1 MEQTLFD
8 RFAQRLRDQ
17 RDTLTSWLRF
27 ASARE
32 KEIRFGPAG
41 ENAIAGHLGALD
53 NAIQQAD
60 DSELGRCTVCNGFV
74 ESFWL
79 ESDYTHCVCIEHLTG
94 EERSRLES
102 ELELSQKVQRAL
114 LPQEV
119 PQINGWEVAVF
130 SRPASI
136 VGGDYFDFGRFR
148 NGHQAFVIAD
158 VMGKGMPASMLM
170 ASLQA
175 SLRII
180 IPESNGPTTV
190 LDRVNKVFCHNINLT
205 KFVTLFVA
213 ELDPANGVVRY
224 ANAGHNPPL
233 VLRNSDNASARSIET
248 LPPTGAAIGL
258 LENARFGAEDI
269 QIKAGESLVLYTDG
283 VSEAGIQAGE
293 MFGEERIKQYL
304 LTSQNESATVLM
316 RGLLQELY
324 AFTQSSTPADD
335 STIMVVRRS
344 ADRV

>member
-1 MEQTLFD
+1 MEQGLFD
-8 RFAQRLRDQ
+8 RFAQRLKDQ
-17 RDTLTSWLRF
+17 RDALTSWLRF
-27 ASARE
+27 ASPRE
-32 KEIRFGPAG
+32 KEIRFGPSG

-53 NAIQQAD
+53 HAIRQAD
-60 DSELGRCTVCNGFV
+60 SSELGRCTVCNGFV

-79 ESDYTHCVCIEHLTG
+79 ETDYTSCVCIEHLTG
-94 EERSRLES
+94 EQRSRLES

-114 LPQEV
+114 LPQQV
-119 PQINGWEVAVF
+119 PQLSGWEIAVF

-136 VGGDYFDFGRFR
+136 VGGDYFDFGRFQ

-180 IPESNGPTTV
+180 IPESPGPSAV
-190 LDRVNKVFCHNINLT
+190 LDRVNQVFCHNINLT
-205 KFVTLFVA
+205 KFVTLFVG
-213 ELDPANGVVRY
+213 ELDPASGILRY

-233 VLRNSDNASARSIET
+233 LLRTTDSTETGSIQA

-258 LENARFGAEDI
+258 LENARFGMEEI
-269 QIKAGESLVLYTDG
+269 QIQAGESLVLYTDG

-293 MFGEERIKQYL
+293 MFGEERMKEYL
-304 LTSQNESATVLM
+304 LKSQEESATLLM
-316 RGLLQELY
+316 RGLLQELF
-324 AFTQSSTPADD
+324 AFTQNAAPADD

-344 ADRV
+344 TSA